1 MKPRRDADLDIETY
15 AAAAAHLWHYG
26 PSRSAEVLE
35 RLGIAQ
41 DAWAA
46 ADSRYTREMADEL
59 AREES
64 TTADRFGLA
73 ASAAKKRLR
82 QETPPIESLGT
93 LLEPPAQPENV
104 RREKATVAPASIDV
118 APTLP
123 AQPEPQPPPSVPAR
137 SIEVPS
143 FLRAAEAAPP
153 QPPPPP
159 AIELRPAAAPSAG
172 PPLGTLPVFIL
183 PSSKSLPFAGSKT
196 PSEVVQR
203 AKAQAEA
210 VKSPPNQAS
219 APIGETI
226 APSDLAAVMQRVMPF
241 SSKAPPATASPTP
254 ATPSIAKTPP
264 APSPSAPTATA
275 AAPSPP
281 PGVAPPTLTLE
292 QYASLCE
299 DLRTAGD
306 RGAEVLRR
314 YGLSEE
320 AKRAVDDHWQRQF
333 QLQPTTFLAWERARS
348 TYRAW
353 LSKRQG

>member
-1 MKPRRDADLDIETY
+1 MKPTRAADMDIETY

-35 RLGIAQ
+35 RLGIAH

-46 ADSRYTREMADEL
+46 ADSRYTRDMADEL

-64 TTADRFGLA
+64 TTSDRFGPA
-73 ASAAKKRLR
+73 ASAVKKRLR
-82 QETPPIESLGT
+82 QENPPIESLRP
-93 LLEPPAQPENV
+93 LLEPPAHPESV
-104 RREKATVAPASIDV
+104 RRGKATVAPTSVDV
-118 APTLP
+118 APTRP
-123 AQPEPQPPPSVPAR
+123 AQPEPPPPPSVPAR
-137 SIEVPS
+137 SIDVPS

-153 QPPPPP
+153 LPSPPP
-159 AIELRPAAAPSAG
+159 AAELPPAAAPSAA

-183 PSSKSLPFAGSKT
+183 PASQLLPFAGSKT

-203 AKAQAEA
+203 AKAEA
-210 VKSPPNQAS
+210 VKSPPHQAS
-219 APIGETI
+219 PPIGETI

-241 SSKAPPATASPTP
+241 PVKAPPAAPSTP
-254 ATPSIAKTPP
+254 A
-264 APSPSAPTATA
+264 ATA
-275 AAPSPP
+275 ASPP

-314 YGLSEE
+314 YGLSKE